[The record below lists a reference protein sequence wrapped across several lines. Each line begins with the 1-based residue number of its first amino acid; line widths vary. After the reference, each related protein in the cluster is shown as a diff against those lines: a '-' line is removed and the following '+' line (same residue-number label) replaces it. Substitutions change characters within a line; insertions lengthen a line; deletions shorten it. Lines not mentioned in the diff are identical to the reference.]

1 MKKVNWK
8 RYELI
13 CQIFMRNWTAN
24 SQPKPSSIPFE
35 HKNIL
40 LTARKIAAQ
49 SCLFLFFCFN
59 LFKKLFQ
66 TLILSNQNIYFY
78 QIVDFLWINAQK
90 KTKNKKQKTNHKCSR
105 QSSRFHTGSQPW
117 TFGWWLDGPNIAH
130 ITPNISHWWSSISS
144 QTGLASV

>member
-1 MKKVNWK
+1 MNLFVKSLCGIEPQTLNQSRVPYHLSIKISCWRQGKSLLKVV
-8 RYELI
+8 
-13 CQIFMRNWTAN
+13 
-24 SQPKPSSIPFE
+24 
-35 HKNIL
+35 
-40 LTARKIAAQ
+40 
-49 SCLFLFFCFN
+49 FFCFN

-90 KTKNKKQKTNHKCSR
+90 KKKKKTNHKCSR